1 MLEFLYKSSFHG
13 EMDITTVF
21 GTVVPGSNPGGS
33 TNKMVTFFW
42 LPQEVT
48 FVTSVRIRWAQR
60 YEATKPNRERRAA
73 SLFYDGKIR
82 LVAEIP
88 GGLRYTCNE
97 CG

>member
-1 MLEFLYKSSFHG
+1 MVKWISQRSSEPSFQVRILVEAQIKWLHF
-13 EMDITTVF
+13 F
-21 GTVVPGSNPGGS
+21 G
-33 TNKMVTFFW
+33 

-82 LVAEIP
+82 LVAETP
-88 GGLRYTCNE
+88 GGMRYSCNE
-97 CG
+97 TPLS